1 MSQQEIIDTVFL
13 KLKGQRLS
21 LTDEKRLQKE
31 IEDLLRPVFGDDLK
45 RERESAEHFDRKN
58 IPDFFINGVCIEVK
72 IKGQKMALYK
82 QCDRYCAFDSVKA
95 LIVITNLAMGFPK
108 QINNK
113 DCYFFNLSLAWV

>member
-1 MSQQEIIDTVFL
+1 MSQQEIIDAVFS

-21 LTDEKRLQKE
+21 LTNEKRLQGE

-45 RERESAEHFDRKN
+45 RERESAEYFDNKN

-72 IKGQKMALYK
+72 IKGQKIALYK
-82 QCDRYCAFDSVKA
+82 QCVRYCNFDSVKA
-95 LIVITNLAMGFPK
+95 LILITNISMGFPEE
-108 QINNK
+108 INNK

>member
-1 MSQQEIIDTVFL
+1 MQQEEIINTIFS

-21 LTDEKRLQKE
+21 LTNEKVLQRE

-45 RERESAEHFDRKN
+45 RERESVDFFDNEN

-72 IKGQKMALYK
+72 IKGQKTALYK
-82 QCDRYCAFDSVKA
+82 QCVRYCEFDSVKA
-95 LIVITNLAMGFPK
+95 LVLITNLAMGFPK
-108 QINNK
+108 DINNK